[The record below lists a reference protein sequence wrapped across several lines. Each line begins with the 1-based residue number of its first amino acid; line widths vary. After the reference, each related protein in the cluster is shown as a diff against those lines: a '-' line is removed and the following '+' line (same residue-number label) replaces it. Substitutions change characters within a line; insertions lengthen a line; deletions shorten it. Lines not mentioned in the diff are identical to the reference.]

1 MHIFT
6 FYKLVM
12 KKEQN
17 ISFRLK
23 NIELLQSSIAANDY
37 VITNETVFK
46 FNINIE
52 HLVNINENWIA
63 IKPNVEIFTE
73 VNDFVLGKISSSLI
87 FEFENLTSYVVDN
100 EVKLPSDI
108 IIAMNSISISTIRG
122 IMFSTFK
129 GTYLHNAF
137 LPVIDPKA
145 FNVDK

>member
-1 MHIFT
+1 ME
-6 FYKLVM
+6 
-12 KKEQN
+12 KEQN

-23 NIELLQSSIAANDY
+23 NIELLQSSLASIDY
-37 VITNETVFK
+37 VITNETIFK

-52 HLVNINENWIA
+52 HLVNINENYIA
-63 IKPNVEIFTE
+63 LKPNVEIFTE
-73 VNDFVLGKISSSLI
+73 ENDFVLGKLSSSLI
-87 FEFENLTSYVVDN
+87 FEFENLNSYVVVN

-137 LPVIDPKA
+137 LPVIDPKS

>member
-1 MHIFT
+1 
-6 FYKLVM
+6 M

-137 LPVIDPKA
+137 LPVIDPKS

>member
-1 MHIFT
+1 ME
-6 FYKLVM
+6 
-12 KKEQN
+12 KEQN

-23 NIELLQSSIAANDY
+23 NIELLQSSLASIDY
-37 VITNETVFK
+37 VITNETIFK

-52 HLVNINENWIA
+52 HLVNINENYIA

-73 VNDFVLGKISSSLI
+73 ENDFVLGKLSSSLI
-87 FEFENLTSYVVDN
+87 FEFENLNSYVVVN

-137 LPVIDPKA
+137 LPVIDPKS

>member
-1 MHIFT
+1 ME
-6 FYKLVM
+6 
-12 KKEQN
+12 KEQN

-23 NIELLQSSIAANDY
+23 NIELLQSSLASIDY
-37 VITNETVFK
+37 VITNETIFK

-52 HLVNINENWIA
+52 HLVNINENYIA

-73 VNDFVLGKISSSLI
+73 ENDFVLGKLSSILI
-87 FEFENLTSYVVDN
+87 FEFENLNSYVVVN

-137 LPVIDPKA
+137 LPVIDPKS

>member
-1 MHIFT
+1 M
-6 FYKLVM
+6 
-12 KKEQN
+12 EQEKN
-17 ISFRLK
+17 SSFRLK
-23 NIELLQSSIAANDY
+23 NIEFSESSIVGIDY
-37 VITNETVFK
+37 TISTDTIFK

-52 HLVNINENWIA
+52 HLVNIDENWIA
-63 IKPNVEIFTE
+63 IKPNIEIFTE
-73 VNDFVLGKISSSLI
+73 ESDVILGKLSSSLI
-87 FEFENLTSYVVDN
+87 FEFENLASYVVEK

-145 FNVDK
+145 FNIEK